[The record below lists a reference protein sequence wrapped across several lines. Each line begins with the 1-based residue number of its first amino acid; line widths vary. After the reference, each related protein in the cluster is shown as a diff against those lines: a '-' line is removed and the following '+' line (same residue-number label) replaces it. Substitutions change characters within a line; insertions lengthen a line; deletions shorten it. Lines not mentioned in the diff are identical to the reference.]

1 MKVDWSSVE
10 FVYSPVIQSQNTK
23 DGYDL
28 RASAESSDDSLA
40 HKGIVLVSLGMRYKS
55 YCSSLG
61 RTFMVDP
68 SKVSVYSSISVIFI
82 IVFSGAGGQL

>member
-1 MKVDWSSVE
+1 ME
-10 FVYSPVIQSQNTK
+10 FVYTPVIQSQSSR

-28 RASAESSDDSLA
+28 RASAEASSDYLS

-55 YCSSLG
+55 YCSNVG

-68 SKVSVYSSISVIFI
+68 TK
-82 IVFSGAGGQL
+82 ARQPTALPLHMLNLC